1 MFNKNNQQKQEKPVG
16 FFTKYLGGHIRFPT
30 NEGCMVWVYSN
41 KVVIDLMKSKHQFNI
56 PYSSMVDLKNA
67 DGGNKLDGKRAVAL
81 GLVFV
86 PLGVVSLIWKKHHV
100 LTMIEYKDE
109 NNENRT
115 IVLDFEDNTRNVQ
128 PVIYDRMVAARTKAV
143 ELILEPTLIQKEHL
157 GGPFN

>member
-1 MFNKNNQQKQEKPVG
+1 
-16 FFTKYLGGHIRFPT
+16 
-30 NEGCMVWVYSN
+30 MVWVYSD

-100 LTMIEYKDE
+100 FTVIEYKDE

-115 IVLDFEDNTRNVQ
+115 IILDFEENTRNVQ
-128 PVIYDRMVAARTKAV
+128 PVIYDRMVAARTQIV
-143 ELILEPTLIQKEHL
+143 EPITIQETKRYMPESMLSTTAITKQEHT